1 MEPLLEEGAPYAEWQ
16 HACAALNKVPFT
28 VEDAEEGFELI
39 RNAGSGVRTIAGFAA
54 RYQDVA
60 PELVLASLRAR
71 FNLVAEAEDCGID
84 LKAQSPNIYRKM
96 LTGPLT
102 PEDFS
107 IFPAFVD
114 AED

>member
-1 MEPLLEEGAPYAEWQ
+1 MEQLLEEGAPYAEWQ
-16 HACAALNKVPFT
+16 LACTALNKVPFT
-28 VEDAEEGFELI
+28 VNDAEEGFALI
-39 RNAGSGVRTIAGFAA
+39 RSAGSGVHTITSFAA

-71 FNLVAEAEDCGID
+71 FNLVAEAEDCGVD
-84 LKAQSPNIYRKM
+84 LKTTNPNIYRKM